1 LFYPLWVL
9 FPHPLF
15 QYFLII
21 SQFTLSI
28 YYCFHH
34 YFLKKQKGF

>member
-1 LFYPLWVL
+1 
-9 FPHPLF
+9 
-15 QYFLII
+15 LII